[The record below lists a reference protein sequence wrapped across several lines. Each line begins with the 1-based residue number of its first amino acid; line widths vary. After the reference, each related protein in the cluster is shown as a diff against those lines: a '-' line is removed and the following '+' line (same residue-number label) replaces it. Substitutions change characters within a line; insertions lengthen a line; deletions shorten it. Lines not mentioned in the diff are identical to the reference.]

1 FSVPCSSSEPH
12 LGTTPSAPAVPARPA
27 NEVKN
32 PRRSS
37 MVSPSEK
44 FLPIIP
50 WNSARNNKH
59 SFHTQGFRSQ
69 PRLPARTRPSSRRL
83 SCHFHLQIAVFTR
96 NTARVITCDLYF
108 SPPAFSFFH
117 GRKLR

>member
-1 FSVPCSSSEPH
+1 
-12 LGTTPSAPAVPARPA
+12 
-27 NEVKN
+27 
-32 PRRSS
+32 
-37 MVSPSEK
+37 MVSPSEQ
-44 FLPIIP
+44 LARILRG
-50 WNSARNNKH
+50 NSARNNKH

-83 SCHFHLQIAVFTR
+83 SCHFHLQIAVSTR

-117 GRKLR
+117 GRKLRSPVRWRAAKTTRKKAKRGKVDVAIQGCGMD